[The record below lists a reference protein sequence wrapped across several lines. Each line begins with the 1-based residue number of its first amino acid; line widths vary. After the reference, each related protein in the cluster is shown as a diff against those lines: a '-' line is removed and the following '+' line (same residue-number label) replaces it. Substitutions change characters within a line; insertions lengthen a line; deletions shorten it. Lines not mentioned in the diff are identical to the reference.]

1 MAHGIQE
8 FDKGVLGL
16 NSRSWHMHPQFIHQ
30 DTPVTREQVNTVF
43 GFNIKKKPLH
53 IITDAGLTVKVP
65 GAHALVRED
74 TGHVL
79 VPSVGDRFVAE
90 SNLKLADIVYG
101 GVLAA
106 FPELTV
112 EGCITLWN
120 NQTAILQLKG
130 QEFQVRGDQSP
141 SFTRMS
147 FNNPL
152 GKGSYS
158 AMVHNERVVCANTL
172 RVALAEGAANK
183 SLRRFSHTAKAFDK
197 INSYMEEIAETKLAL
212 TRHVEELNQL
222 SAVNA
227 TTEEVQ
233 DFLKFM
239 FPIKEAMSDCQVER
253 AKASKD
259 KVLAVFESDQGM
271 VAANRTSRYALL
283 NALTFKVD
291 HDDGN
296 VGKRGRD
303 LAANQWDNWCGTG
316 MDKKIEAFNYLNR
329 TVLTPMVAA

>member
-1 MAHGIQE
+1 MAAGIQE
-8 FDKGVLGL
+8 FDKGVLQGA
-16 NSRSWHMHPQFIHQ
+16 SWHMSPRFIHQ

-43 GFNIKKKPLH
+43 GFNIVKKPLH
-53 IITDAGLTVKVP
+53 FINAAGVQVKVE
-65 GAHALVRED
+65 GANTLIRED

-90 SNLKLADIVYG
+90 SNLKLADIVYN
-101 GVLAA
+101 GVLKA
-106 FPELTV
+106 FPDLTV

-120 NQTAILQLKG
+120 NQTAVLQLKG
-130 QEFQVRGDQSP
+130 GEFQVRGDQSP
-141 SFTRMS
+141 SFTRMLYQ
-147 FNNPL
+147 NPL

-172 RVALAEGAANK
+172 RAAIAEGAANK

-212 TRHVEELNQL
+212 TRHIEELNQL
-222 SAVNA
+222 AAVNV

-239 FPIKEAMSDCQVER
+239 YPIKEAMSDCQVER
-253 AKASKD
+253 AKAAKAN
-259 KVLAVFESDQGM
+259 VLTVFESDQGL
-271 VAANRTSRYALL
+271 VAENRTSRYALL

-291 HDDGN
+291 HDTSN

-303 LAANQWDNWCGTG
+303 LAANQWDVWCGTG

>member
-1 MAHGIQE
+1 MASGILE
-8 FDKGVLGL
+8 FDRGVLK
-16 NSRSWHMHPQFIHQ
+16 NRSWHMSARYLHQ

-43 GFNIKKKPLH
+43 GFNIIKKPLH
-53 IITDAGLTVKVP
+53 FITDAGVTIKVP

-90 SNLKLADIVYG
+90 SNIKLADIVFD
-101 GVLAA
+101 GVLKA

-120 NQTAILQLKG
+120 NQTAVLQLQG
-130 QEFQVRGDQSP
+130 PEFQVRGDQSP
-141 SFTRMS
+141 TFSRFLYC
-147 FNNPL
+147 NPL
-152 GKGSYS
+152 GKGAYS
-158 AMVHNERVVCANTL
+158 VGVHNERVVCANTL
-172 RVALAEGAANK
+172 RVAMAEGAANK
-183 SLRRFSHTAKAFDK
+183 SLRRFSHTRTAFDK

-222 SAVNA
+222 SAVNV

-253 AKASKD
+253 AKTAKAN
-259 KVLAVFESDQGM
+259 VMTVFESDQGM
-271 VAANRTSRYALL
+271 VAANSKSRYALL

-291 HDDGN
+291 HDTSN

-303 LAANQWDNWCGTG
+303 LAANQWDSWQGAG